1 MATAIQTG
9 ERVSSVMPTSEDDA
23 EYEEDDEIIIP
34 MHEADMNWDK
44 NQHCGDALEISI
56 ENDTEDQ
63 DNARSSRAKKLP
75 INRKVKRNR
84 QDEEGEKPRAVK
96 IEPGCEEQNSES
108 TDAASDEDDETVLED
123 ESNNST
129 DVDMEEQWV
138 PTAEED
144 EELVNPN
151 RCIFCYQDED
161 NDPGEEFELYLACEV
176 CGDNV
181 TDTWYCPDCVSN
193 NLIPN
198 TSSPNHHLSAR
209 KLVSRHKNCSE
220 HIPSR
225 REQTQTKWNSSNDRL
240 IPIDNRN
247 LFQEKEQKTSDIGS
261 IIYSGKESKKS
272 NSGKQLSPAYVK
284 AHDLGGKSSARSR
297 NESEQTRSNEE
308 ISLNDE
314 AKEVGKLELQ
324 RATRSSRVKPSSS
337 QTYVKILEKSATSLK
352 IAIKLDAG
360 QTEHRMQQS
369 SQPKKKAHHSNEFC
383 KIPTPTLEPETH
395 SQPFYSFHDR
405 ELDESKTKPYGGI
418 LTEEQADT
426 LFTLPKPEHRRL
438 FDEAR
443 QRAEQDWK
451 VRVTA
456 AAESAALSG
465 VKRTRKISGPASQIE
480 YIEFGDFQ
488 IDIWYA
494 APYPEEYSRNKA
506 LFICEFC
513 LKYMESDI
521 VAWRHTTKCPW
532 KNPPG
537 DEIYRD
543 GQVAVFEVDGR
554 KNPLYCQNLC
564 LLAKLFLGSKTLYYD
579 VEPFLFYV
587 MTEYDEYGCHFVGY
601 FSKEKR
607 PSSFNNVSCIL
618 VLPIHQRKGYG
629 HLLID
634 FSYLLTR
641 VEKKTGS
648 PEKPLSDMGL
658 VSYRSYWR
666 LVLCTYLQDFK
677 PGDKIPSIRK
687 ISNDLGL
694 TPDDVISAL
703 DALGALIR
711 DPITGTYAIKIRP
724 EYYREVVQ
732 KYDSKKYVKLNPKAL
747 FWTPYIMGRGNLAI
761 FERSLPINKMS
772 SQVDDKIEMIE
783 SHYDKKGDIPFYSG
797 AHSNSDENN
806 ESADKLCS
814 EDSIHIR
821 LPETPQFRPCGT
833 TASNLSYFDAAAT
846 IPATRFEVFPPL
858 PGSRT
863 RTVPRTSRPATSRQ
877 KSSLS
882 ISTKPTHR
890 RLKELSPFSPSET
903 AKKIQKVS
911 REPARL
917 FRQTSKKI
925 DIHSNLES
933 WCEHPPKSGQKSF
946 LNHSS
951 LNNDRKDCATDNE
964 EKGIQDS
971 DVIVQEATHS
981 PDEDAIIFDIPT
993 VRKRRHFDLTRGP
1006 SLGKPNLESESIG
1019 SSRSK
1024 DCTEDH
1030 KMEDAPQVV
1039 GDLDMVKPPAH
1050 ENAS

>member
-34 MHEADMNWDK
+34 MQEADMHWDK
-44 NQHCGDALEISI
+44 SQHCDDELELSI

-63 DNARSSRAKKLP
+63 DGARSSRAKILP
-75 INRKVKRNR
+75 VNRTAKRNC
-84 QDEEGEKPRAVK
+84 QDEESEKLRAVK

-108 TDAASDEDDETVLED
+108 TNAVSDEDDETVLED

-181 TDTWYCPDCVSN
+181 TDIWYCPDCVSN

-198 TSSPNHHLSAR
+198 NSSPNHHPSAKR
-209 KLVSRHKNCSE
+209 LISRHKNSSE

-225 REQTQTKWNSSNDRL
+225 REPTQTKLKSSNGRS
-240 IPIDNRN
+240 IPIHNRN
-247 LFQEKEQKTSDIGS
+247 FFQETYQKTSDIGS
-261 IIYSGKESKKS
+261 IIHSGKESKKS
-272 NSGKQLSPAYVK
+272 NYGKQLIPTYVK
-284 AHDLGGKSSARSR
+284 AHDLEGKSSASSR
-297 NESEQTRSNEE
+297 NESEPTRSNEE
-308 ISLNDE
+308 VSLNDE
-314 AKEVGKLELQ
+314 AKEVGKLKMQ

-337 QTYVKILEKSATSLK
+337 LTYAKILEKSATSLK
-352 IAIKLDAG
+352 IAFKLDAG
-360 QTEHRMQQS
+360 QTEQRIQQNP
-369 SQPKKKAHHSNEFC
+369 QPKRKTNHRNEFS
-383 KIPTPTLEPETH
+383 KIPTPAPVPETH

-405 ELDESKTKPYGGI
+405 DFAESKTKPYGGI

-426 LFTLPKPEHRRL
+426 LFTFPKPEHRRL

-443 QRAEQDWK
+443 QRAEKDWK

-711 DPITGTYAIKIRP
+711 DPITGTYAMKIRP

-747 FWTPYIMGRGNLAI
+747 FWTPYIMGRGNLAT

-772 SQVDDKIEMIE
+772 SQVDGKTEILE
-783 SHYDKKGDIPFYSG
+783 SPYDKKGDIPFYGG
-797 AHSNSDENN
+797 ARGNSDENN
-806 ESADKLCS
+806 ESADRLCS
-814 EDSIHIR
+814 EDSIHLR
-821 LPETPQFRPCGT
+821 LPETPQFRPCGSM
-833 TASNLSYFDAAAT
+833 ASNLSYFDAAAT

-863 RTVPRTSRPATSRQ
+863 RTVPRTSRPAISRQ
-877 KSSLS
+877 RSSLS
-882 ISTKPTHR
+882 VSTKPTYR

-911 REPARL
+911 REPARQ

-933 WCEHPPKSGQKSF
+933 WCGQPPKSGQKS
-946 LNHSS
+946 LNHNP
-951 LNNDRKDCATDNE
+951 LNNDRKVGTTENE
-964 EKGIQDS
+964 EKGIRDS
-971 DVIVQEATHS
+971 DVVVQEATHS

-993 VRKRRHFDLTRGP
+993 VRKRRHLDLARGS

-1019 SSRSK
+1019 TSRSK
-1024 DCTEDH
+1024 DYTEDH

-1039 GDLDMVKPPAH
+1039 GDLDMVKPPGH
-1050 ENAS
+1050 IYTG

>member
-34 MHEADMNWDK
+34 MHEADVNWDK

-108 TDAASDEDDETVLED
+108 TDAASDEDDETVLEG

-144 EELVNPN
+144 EE
-151 RCIFCYQDED
+151 
-161 NDPGEEFELYLACEV
+161 
-176 CGDNV
+176 
-181 TDTWYCPDCVSN
+181 
-193 NLIPN
+193 
-198 TSSPNHHLSAR
+198 
-209 KLVSRHKNCSE
+209 
-220 HIPSR
+220 
-225 REQTQTKWNSSNDRL
+225 EQTQTKWNSSNDRL

-360 QTEHRMQQS
+360 QTEHRMQQ
-369 SQPKKKAHHSNEFC
+369 K
-383 KIPTPTLEPETH
+383 PETH

-951 LNNDRKDCATDNE
+951 LNNDRKDGATDNE

-971 DVIVQEATHS
+971 DVMVQEATHS